1 MRLTRELL
9 LPAAAAA
16 AAAAAASRQLAV
28 VVWNASSLR
37 FIQLASVRKRERARV
52 SRFCSARVQTH
63 ANAKARQPYETRAA
77 LSALTIRLKWRARSL
92 TLVLSEVKLFRN
104 SRVFEFTKGR
114 GQILNSPPAEAAT
127 SEHSCGDAMNAR
139 APKRN

>member
-37 FIQLASVRKRERARV
+37 FIQLASVRKRVRA
-52 SRFCSARVQTH
+52 
-63 ANAKARQPYETRAA
+63 
-77 LSALTIRLKWRARSL
+77 
-92 TLVLSEVKLFRN
+92 LV
-104 SRVFEFTKGR
+104 
-114 GQILNSPPAEAAT
+114 
-127 SEHSCGDAMNAR
+127 
-139 APKRN
+139 